1 MHYIVYVSEAKTPMS
16 ESELAELLAIS
27 RRNNEAAGVTGL
39 LIYKYSPDQK
49 HGSFLQLLEG
59 EKQAV
64 EDTYRR
70 IVRDR
75 RHVNKIVLDEGQTAE
90 RQFAD
95 WSMGF
100 KNITPEKVR
109 SLPGFADIGDE
120 PFDSEAYRQR
130 CRSAI
135 DLIRFF
141 YESD

>member
-1 MHYIVYVSEAKTPMS
+1 MHYIVYVSEAKTHMT
-16 ESELAELLAIS
+16 ESELAGLLAIS
-27 RRNNEAAGVTGL
+27 RHNNEAVGVTGL
-39 LIYKYSPDQK
+39 LIYKYSPDLN

-59 EKQAV
+59 EKDAV
-64 EDTYRR
+64 EATYQR

-75 RHVNKIVLDEGQTAE
+75 RHVNKIVLDEGQTE
-90 RQFAD
+90 QRQFAD
-95 WSMGF
+95 WSMAF

-109 SLPGFADIGDE
+109 NLPGFADIGDE
-120 PFDSEAYRQR
+120 PFDSEAYRKR